1 MQRTSKN
8 NAEENTIKNELKSAL
23 SRNDEVFELLEKAD
37 VWCSGEEMSK
47 NFNISRAAISKHINI
62 LRENGH
68 IIQSSTNKGY
78 KLIAKN
84 IKINATSLKNI
95 LETQVLGR
103 NEVIIF
109 DNIGSSNQEAM
120 IRALNEAQ
128 TGTLII
134 AENQEKGRGTKNRTW
149 FSAPR
154 SLQFSII
161 LRSEFSKNT
170 METLTQIT
178 LSAIAKTIE
187 EATHIKATIKQ
198 PNDIII
204 NQRKV
209 CGLLIETVYRGT
221 DLECIILGIG
231 ININALKE
239 DFPKELHNI
248 CTSLFIE
255 TGIFYNRTELLALL
269 LKKLEIELM

>member
-1 MQRTSKN
+1 MQK
-8 NAEENTIKNELKSAL
+8 AGQENTRKNHQESGL
-23 SRNDEVFELLEKAD
+23 SRNDEVLELLEKAAD
-37 VWCSGEEMSK
+37 WCSGEEMSK

-68 IIQSSTNKGY
+68 IIQSSTKKGY

-84 IKINATSLKNI
+84 IKIDARRLESILK
-95 LETQVLGR
+95 TQTLGK
-103 NEVIIF
+103 NGIIIF
-109 DNIGSSNQEAM
+109 NTIGSSNQEAM
-120 IRALNEAQ
+120 IRALNDAQ

-134 AENQEKGRGTKNRTW
+134 AENQEKGRGTKNRSW

-154 SLQFSII
+154 SLQFSLI
-161 LRSEFSKNT
+161 LRPESSKNT
-170 METLTQIT
+170 LEALTQIT

-187 EATHIKATIKQ
+187 EVTHLKAIIKQ
-198 PNDIII
+198 PNDIMV
-204 NQRKV
+204 NQKKV
-209 CGLLIETVYRGT
+209 CGLLIETVHRGT

-239 DFPKELHNI
+239 DFPEELHDI

-255 TGIFYNRTELLALL
+255 TDIFYNRIELLALF
-269 LKKLEIELM
+269 LETLETDLMLTL